1 MKNNLTSF
9 SQIQPSDSNYIDRTV
24 KINGI
29 DFEEQFISKLIA
41 DHMKNPNNTQKLTIT
56 TAFEIYKKESPAAEQ
71 RKFQIDLNRNFNIFL
86 TIFGDMLLEDLRHWH
101 IVQHRDIL
109 ISQGLKT
116 STVRK
121 YVGILNAMLNM
132 AFKHLDIDRLSP
144 FRGVR
149 IPNEGADTTPMIV
162 VTPELL
168 LKVKER
174 LLSHRSTHC
183 LVALIQL
190 NTGLRLSEP
199 IFAKLEDCVLDHE
212 IPHLWIRPNEL
223 SQRKTKSSIRAVPL
237 YGVSLDATSSLYAAA
252 QRRGS
257 KWLVP
262 EYARYRGND
271 SCSAIIRKTL
281 KQYKFRSH
289 LFRHALID
297 RLKACNDIPVRLAES
312 ITGHSSGGSEFNTY
326 GTIGY
331 TLEQKYEVI
340 KKVAV

>member
-1 MKNNLTSF
+1 MNNNIFQFNQLQLSK
-9 SQIQPSDSNYIDRTV
+9 SNFIDRV
-24 KINGI
+24 IQVNGV
-29 DFEEQFISKLIA
+29 DFEEQFIAKLIA
-41 DHMKNPNNTQKLTIT
+41 DHLKNPSNVQKPTIT
-56 TAFEIYKKESPAAEQ
+56 TAFEIYKRESPAAHQ
-71 RKFQIDLNRNFNIFL
+71 RKFQIDLDRNFNIFL
-86 TIFGDMLLEDLRHWH
+86 TVFGDMLLEDLRHWH

-109 ISQGLKT
+109 LARGLKT

-121 YVGILNAMLNM
+121 HVGILNAMLNM
-132 AFKHLDIDRLSP
+132 SFKHLDIDRLSP
-144 FRGVR
+144 FRALR
-149 IPNEGADTTPMIV
+149 IPNEGNDTKKMIT
-162 VTPELL
+162 VTPELI
-168 LKVKER
+168 LKVKE
-174 LLSHRSTHC
+174 LLLRHRSIHS
-183 LVALIQL
+183 LVALVQL

-212 IPHLWIRPNEL
+212 IPHLWVRPNEL

-237 YGVSLDATSSLYAAA
+237 YGASLDAAKSLYAFAEK
-252 QRRGS
+252 RGS

-262 EYARYRGND
+262 DYARYRGND

-281 KQYKFRSH
+281 KRYKFRSH

-297 RLKACNDIPVRLAES
+297 RLKACNDIPTRLAES

-331 TLEQKYEVI
+331 TLEQKLEVI

>member
-1 MKNNLTSF
+1 MNRYPSHYNQIKRINENN
-9 SQIQPSDSNYIDRTV
+9 IDRLIQ
-24 KINGI
+24 INGV

-41 DHMKNPNNTQKLTIT
+41 DHMKNPNNTQKPTIT

-86 TIFGDMLLEDLRHWH
+86 NIFGDMLLEDLRHWH

-109 ISQGLKT
+109 ISYGLKT

-121 YVGILNAMLNM
+121 HVGILNAMLNM

-174 LLSHRSTHC
+174 LLNHRSTHC

-237 YGVSLDATSSLYAAA
+237 YGASLDAASSLYAAA
-252 QRRGS
+252 QRKGS

-271 SCSAIIRKTL
+271 SCSAIIRKT
-281 KQYKFRSH
+281 FRSH

-297 RLKACNDIPVRLAES
+297 RLKACNDIPTRLAES

-331 TLEQKYEVI
+331 TLEQKLEVI
-340 KKVAV
+340 KKIAV

>member
-1 MKNNLTSF
+1 MNNNV
-9 SQIQPSDSNYIDRTV
+9 SQFNQLQLSKSNFIDRV
-24 KINGI
+24 VQVNGV
-29 DFEEQFISKLIA
+29 DFEEQFIAKLIA
-41 DHMKNPNNTQKLTIT
+41 DHLKNPNNIQKPTIT
-56 TAFEIYKKESPAAEQ
+56 TAFEIYKRESPAAHQ
-71 RKFQIDLNRNFNIFL
+71 RKFQIDLDRNFNIFL
-86 TIFGDMLLEDLRHWH
+86 TVFGDMLLEDLRHWH

-109 ISQGLKT
+109 LARGLKT

-121 YVGILNAMLNM
+121 HVGILNAMLNM
-132 AFKHLDIDRLSP
+132 SFKHLDIDRLSP
-144 FRGVR
+144 FRALR
-149 IPNEGADTTPMIV
+149 IPNEGNDTKKMIT
-162 VTPELL
+162 VTPELI
-168 LKVKER
+168 LKVKE
-174 LLSHRSTHC
+174 LLLRHRSIHS

-212 IPHLWIRPNEL
+212 IPHLWVRPNEL

-237 YGVSLDATSSLYAAA
+237 YGASLDAAKSLYAFAEK
-252 QRRGS
+252 RGS

-262 EYARYRGND
+262 DYARYRGND

-281 KQYKFRSH
+281 KRYKFRSH

-297 RLKACNDIPVRLAES
+297 RLKACNDIPTRLAES

-331 TLEQKYEVI
+331 TLEQKLEVI